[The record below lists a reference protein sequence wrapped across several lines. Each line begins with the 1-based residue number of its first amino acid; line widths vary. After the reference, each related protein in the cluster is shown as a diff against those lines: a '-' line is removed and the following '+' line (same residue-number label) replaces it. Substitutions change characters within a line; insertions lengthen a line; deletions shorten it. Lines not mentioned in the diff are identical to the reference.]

1 MRIQWWLRIGLI
13 ACAVA
18 LGVLNWAIR
27 QPPAV
32 TGGDEGFEVVTRDR
46 LPDGPAGPQLVN
58 DDWEITDMA
67 TAHGAFVIEIEAD
80 DPERTEE
87 IARALVEPIK
97 ADYDEILVYV
107 HLRGN
112 DSDLPARRM
121 QWTPAAGYSELTYPD
136 PDPAAPPD

>member
-1 MRIQWWLRIGLI
+1 MRIQWLFRIGLI

-18 LGVLNWAIR
+18 LGALNWAIR
-27 QPPAV
+27 QEPATAP
-32 TGGDEGFEVVTRDR
+32 TGSAVLD
-46 LPDGPAGPQLVN
+46 DGVDATESQFIQLIN
-58 DDWEITDMA
+58 ADWEITDMA